1 MPLIPL
7 HDANPRLYI
16 RAHYVT
22 IALIVIN
29 TLIFVSQL
37 GIGDG
42 QRFDAVAGYAVVPAR
57 FFEGFEVPSGITG
70 VTSPLTLVTYQFLH
84 ADWAHL
90 AFNMLFLWVFG
101 DNIEDALGHVKFLVF
116 FLLCG
121 IAGGLLQSIVDPESV
136 TPVIGASG
144 AISGVL
150 GGYLL
155 LYPRARLLVL
165 AFFYYT
171 PAPAGIAGDRHLL
184 RARFT
189 LGPDRCAR
197 GVGYR
202 RVGPY
207 RRVYRRCSA
216 GGVSTKSARAALA
229 QTAEALVSRR
239 S

>member
-22 IALIVIN
+22 ITLIALNV
-29 TLIFVSQL
+29 LIFVSQI

-42 QRFDAVAGYAVVPAR
+42 QRFGAVAGYAVVPAR
-57 FFEGFEVPSGITG
+57 FFDGFVVPGGFESVSAT
-70 VTSPLTLVTYQFLH
+70 LTLITHQFLH

-101 DNIEDALGHVKFLVF
+101 DNVEDALGHSRFIIF

-121 IAGGLLQSIVDPESV
+121 VAGGLVQSLVDPSST

-150 GGYLL
+150 GGYLM

-165 AFFYYT
+165 VFAFIPLRLPALLVIGTFFAQDLLWGLT
-171 PAPAGIAGDRHLL
+171 NAPAALGTAVWAHIGGFIAGAVLIVFL
-184 RARFT
+184 RN
-189 LGPDRCAR
+189 P
-197 GVGYR
+197 
-202 RVGPY
+202 
-207 RRVYRRCSA
+207 
-216 GGVSTKSARAALA
+216 RASLWHKPP
-229 QTAEALVSRR
+229 SPW
-239 S
+239 

>member
-22 IALIVIN
+22 IGLILLNV
-29 TLIFVSQL
+29 LIFVSQL

-42 QRFDAVAGYAVVPAR
+42 QRFDAVAGYAVIPARLFDGLEVPA
-57 FFEGFEVPSGITG
+57 G
-70 VTSPLTLVTYQFLH
+70 VAAVSTPLTFVTYQFLH

-101 DNIEDALGHVKFLVF
+101 DNVEDALGHVRFVVF

-121 IAGGLLQSIVDPESV
+121 IAGGLAQSIVEPDSV

-144 AISGVL
+144 AISGIL

-165 AFFYYT
+165 AFLIIPLRLPALLVIGTFFAQDLIWGLT
-171 PAPAGIAGDRHLL
+171 NAPAA
-184 RARFT
+184 
-189 LGPDRCAR
+189 LGTAVWAHI
-197 GVGYR
+197 GGFIVGAVLVVFMR
-202 RVGPY
+202 NPRVPLWHKPP
-207 RRVYRRCSA
+207 SPW
-216 GGVSTKSARAALA
+216 
-229 QTAEALVSRR
+229 
-239 S
+239 